1 MSQLKKLTVVFL
13 VVPMGV
19 GLLSFVPE
27 PFLHARAKPPAHVTN
42 IVSFLQW
49 KPAPMG
55 VRRLAVGT
63 NTYWQALGPAGR
75 LVASGPSAYSF
86 DASGTLIGWT
96 PDMGD
101 IYRPHELFGPDVKRE
116 TVSLADMK
124 AVMEST

>member
-1 MSQLKKLTVVFL
+1 MSQLKKLAVVLL

-63 NTYWQALGPAGR
+63 NTYWQALGPA
-75 LVASGPSAYSF
+75 AYSF
-86 DASGTLIGWT
+86 DASGALIGWT

-101 IYRPHELFGPDVKRE
+101 IYRPQELGVVWTRC
-116 TVSLADMK
+116 
-124 AVMEST
+124 